1 MLGEHHD
8 LITEF
13 PEYKDKIHELKM
25 NNPEFAELY
34 KQYQE
39 LDQEVYRIEEQ
50 FVTPSDDYTEVQ
62 KKKRVMLKDQ
72 LFAMLK
78 AAE

>member
-1 MLGEHHD
+1 MFGEHHD
-8 LITEF
+8 LLNEF
-13 PEYKDKIHELKM
+13 PEYRERIHQLKM
-25 NNPEFAELY
+25 DNAEFAELY
-34 KQYQE
+34 EQYQA

-50 FVTPSDDYTEVQ
+50 FETPSDEYTEEL
-62 KKKRVMLKDQ
+62 KKKRLLMKDQ